1 MRRSTVREL
10 LVLNPTLSARPRRG
24 VFAAAI
30 ALIAAAVLATSV
42 LTPTSAQ
49 AAEGDEATGVSLRPA
64 EASGAFDG
72 RTNFRYKADPGQTV
86 QDYAA
91 VVNTGTE
98 PNEFTLIATDAFND
112 EKGDFALLPTDDEP
126 KLLGRWITFENGANR
141 MKVTLQPG
149 EGRLVPFTLA
159 LPADATPGDHV
170 GGIVASVL
178 TAGGQVQLDRRVA
191 IRLYARVSGDLQPAL
206 TITSLSAAHTGDWWN
221 PASGAVTVKY
231 TIHNPGNVALAA
243 NVEGGVNTW
252 FGVNL
257 ATQTSSAIKEI
268 LPGNSASYEFELPG
282 IGQWVYLN
290 AYLHVVPFVD
300 NTDVSTYV
308 PAAPSDRDTVLF
320 ALPWTVLIALLI
332 AAGVVALIVRRRR
345 AENARALE
353 WVELTEQRARD
364 AALAE
369 TADTREK
376 ETSRGA

>member
-1 MRRSTVREL
+1 M
-10 LVLNPTLSARPRRG
+10 LNPTSSAPTLRG
-24 VFAAAI
+24 LLVTAI
-30 ALIAAAVLATSV
+30 SLIAAAILAFGV
-42 LTPTSAQ
+42 LTPTAAH
-49 AAEGDEATGVSLRPA
+49 AAEGDDATGVSLRPA
-64 EASGAFDG
+64 DSTGAFDG
-72 RTNFRYKADPGQTV
+72 RTNFRYKADPGQSV
-86 QDYAA
+86 QDFAA

-112 EKGDFALLPTDDEP
+112 ENGDFALLPTDDEP
-126 KLLGRWITFENGANR
+126 TLVGRWITFENGTNR

-159 LPADATPGDHV
+159 LPGDATPGDHV

-178 TAGGQVQLDRRVA
+178 TTGAQVELDRRVA

-206 TITSLSAAHTGDWWN
+206 TITSLSASHTGDWWN
-221 PASGAVTVKY
+221 PASGTVTVKY

-268 LPGNSASYEFELPG
+268 LPGNSASYEFDLAG

-290 AYLHVVPFVD
+290 AYLHVTPFVD

-308 PAAPSDRDTVLF
+308 PAAPSARDTVLF
-320 ALPWTVLIALLI
+320 VVPWTVLIALLL
-332 AAGVVALIVRRRR
+332 AGLIVALVLRRRR
-345 AENARALE
+345 AENTRALA
-353 WVELTEQRARD
+353 WVEETEKRARE

-369 TADTREK
+369 TADAREK

>member
-1 MRRSTVREL
+1 M
-10 LVLNPTLSARPRRG
+10 LNPTSNAPTHRG
-24 VFAAAI
+24 LLVATISF
-30 ALIAAAVLATSV
+30 IAAAVLALGV
-42 LTPTSAQ
+42 LTPTPAR
-49 AAEGDEATGVSLRPA
+49 AAEGDDATGVSLRPA
-64 EASGAFDG
+64 DTMGAFDG
-72 RTNFRYKADPGQTV
+72 RTNFRYQADPGQTV

-112 EKGDFALLPTDDEP
+112 ENGDFALLPTDDEP
-126 KLLGRWITFENGANR
+126 TLVGRWITFENGSNR

-159 LPADATPGDHV
+159 LPGDATPGDHV

-206 TITSLSAAHTGDWWN
+206 TITSLSASHTGDWWN
-221 PASGAVTVKY
+221 PASGAMTVRY

-268 LPGNSASYEFELPG
+268 LPGNSATYEFELPG
-282 IGQWVYLN
+282 IGQWLYLN
-290 AYLHVVPFVD
+290 AYLHVTPFVD
-300 NTDVSTYV
+300 NSDVSTYV
-308 PAAPSDRDTVLF
+308 PAAPSSRDTVLF
-320 ALPWTVLIALLI
+320 VPPWTVLIALLL
-332 AAGVVALIVRRRR
+332 AGLVIALIVRRRR
-345 AENARALE
+345 QENSRALE
-353 WVELTEQRARD
+353 WVELTEQRARE

-369 TADTREK
+369 TAEAREK

>member
-1 MRRSTVREL
+1 M
-10 LVLNPTLSARPRRG
+10 LNPTSSAPALRG
-24 VFAAAI
+24 LITAAI
-30 ALIAAAVLATSV
+30 AAVAAAVLAFGV
-42 LTPTSAQ
+42 LAPAAAH

-64 EASGAFDG
+64 DTTGAFDG
-72 RTNFRYKADPGQTV
+72 RTNFRYKADPGQSV

-98 PNEFTLIATDAFND
+98 PNDFTLIATDAFND
-112 EKGDFALLPTDDEP
+112 ENGDFALLPTDDEP
-126 KLLGRWITFENGANR
+126 ELIGRWITFENGTNR

-170 GGIVASVL
+170 GGVVASVL
-178 TAGGQVQLDRRVA
+178 TADGQVQLDRRVA
-191 IRLYARVSGDLQPAL
+191 IRLYARVSGDLQPSL
-206 TITSLSAAHTGDWWN
+206 TITSLGASHAGDWWN
-221 PASGAVTVKY
+221 PASGTVTVRY
-231 TIHNPGNVALAA
+231 TVHNPGNVALAA

-268 LPGNSASYEFELPG
+268 LPGNSATYEFELPG
-282 IGQWVYLN
+282 IGQWLYLD

-300 NTDVSTYV
+300 STDVSAYV
-308 PAAPSDRDTVLF
+308 SAAPTSRDAVLF
-320 ALPWTVLIALLI
+320 VMPWAVLIVLLLVGLVI
-332 AAGVVALIVRRRR
+332 AFIRWRRGK
-345 AENARALE
+345 ANSAALE
-353 WVELTEQRARD
+353 WVELTEKRARE

-369 TADTREK
+369 TADAREK